1 MSAIAVQCI
10 GLTKSYG
17 EVRAL
22 HDVSLTV
29 EQGEILALL
38 GPSGCG
44 KTTTLRHIAGFEE
57 PDAGVIIIGGRTVV
71 GQGIWTPPEQRRVGI
86 VFQNYALF
94 PHLTVAQNVG
104 FGLKREE
111 ERRARVREVLALVG
125 LDGLEN
131 RLPHELSGGQQQR
144 VALARALAPKPDVLL
159 LDEPFSNL
167 DAGRRMRIREDVRE
181 ILKASGIA
189 AIFVTHD
196 QEEALFMGDRVA
208 ILNAGRL
215 EQVGTP
221 EEVFQAP
228 ATRFVAEF
236 LGFPGFLR
244 ARVTPQGLETE
255 LGLQPQPVAL
265 PPGTTVDVLVR
276 PDDLTLR
283 PDPRGQARIV
293 RCVFRGMD
301 YLYQVALPSGRRIQ
315 CLGPH
320 TVRYPPGTP
329 VRVELTPGHAL
340 AWFPVED
347 GASPEEDSCS
357 GSEGFDA
364 GPGMTGEGEH
374 GARLGEAAQEH

>member
-1 MSAIAVQCI
+1 MNPIAVQCI
-10 GLTKSYG
+10 GLTKSFG
-17 EVRAL
+17 DTHAL
-22 HDVSLTV
+22 QDLDLTV

-44 KTTTLRHIAGFEE
+44 KTTTLRLIAGFEM
-57 PDAGVIIIGGRTVV
+57 PDAGTIAVGGRLVAGEGV
-71 GQGIWTPPEQRRVGI
+71 YVPPERRRVGI

-94 PHLTVAQNVG
+94 PHLTVAQNVA
-104 FGLKREE
+104 FGLKRDATQA
-111 ERRARVREVLALVG
+111 ARVREVLALVG
-125 LDGLEN
+125 LTGLED

-144 VALARALAPKPDVLL
+144 VALARALAPQPDVLL

-167 DAGRRMRIREDVRE
+167 DAGRRVRIREDVRE

-215 EQVGTP
+215 EQIGTP
-221 EEVFQAP
+221 EDVFQSP

-244 ARVTPQGLETE
+244 ARVTPRGLETE
-255 LGLQPQPVAL
+255 LGLQPQPVDL
-265 PPGTTVDVLVR
+265 PPGTEVDLLVR

-283 PDPRGQARIV
+283 PDPHGQARIT

-301 YLYQVALPSGRRIQ
+301 YLYQVVLPSGQKIQ

-340 AWFPVED
+340 SWFPIENGTSSPSSD
-347 GASPEEDSCS
+347 GE
-357 GSEGFDA
+357 
-364 GPGMTGEGEH
+364 
-374 GARLGEAAQEH
+374 